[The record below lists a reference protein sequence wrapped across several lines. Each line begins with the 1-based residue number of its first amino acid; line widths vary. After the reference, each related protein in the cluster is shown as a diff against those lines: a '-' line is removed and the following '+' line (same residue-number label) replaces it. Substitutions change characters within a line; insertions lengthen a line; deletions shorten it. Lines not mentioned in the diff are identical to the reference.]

1 MSPGFLLLA
10 VAGSSLGGS
19 APSRDYAGARAAFL
33 EAYKVLMHP
42 RCVNCH
48 PAGDAPLQG
57 EDSRP
62 HTFFRLRRGAD
73 GHGVFT
79 VKCVNLLIHR
89 DAWTEQPDSAS
100 ITVDFGLF
108 PSIFVTRLSQE
119 GGHNSNHPKDIR
131 VAIMWARRRC
141 RSQNLEYLGLAGV
154 YNAWC
159 ELIICRKERNP
170 HS

>member
-1 MSPGFLLLA
+1 MRQIKLCLLGCLPGFLSLA

-19 APSRDYAGARAAFL
+19 ALSRDDAGAPATFL
-33 EAYKVLMHP
+33 EAYKVFMHP

-48 PAGDAPLQG
+48 PAGNAPLQG

-89 DAWTEQPDSAS
+89 DAWT
-100 ITVDFGLF
+100 
-108 PSIFVTRLSQE
+108 
-119 GGHNSNHPKDIR
+119 
-131 VAIMWARRRC
+131 
-141 RSQNLEYLGLAGV
+141 
-154 YNAWC
+154 
-159 ELIICRKERNP
+159 
-170 HS
+170 